1 MKCAIDGKLDAE
13 ELAELEERAL
23 TISLLTSKIPKE
35 GHKNLGE
42 ELCLFVLELQ
52 KSASKSDG
60 RLEDRSGK
68 KFVEIMKLM
77 KIELGV
83 AQSVDP
89 ESEDVDDIEEAY
101 SHAEKLIGY
110 RGYRKK

>member
-1 MKCAIDGKLDAE
+1 MKCAIDGKLDPD

-42 ELCLFVLELQ
+42 ELCFFVWKLQ
-52 KSASKSDG
+52 ESASKSDG
-60 RLEDRSGK
+60 RLENWSGEQ
-68 KFVEIMKLM
+68 FVEIMKLM

-83 AQSVDP
+83 AQSLDP
-89 ESEDVDDIEEAY
+89 DSEDVDDLEAY
-101 SHAEKLIGY
+101 SNAKQLIDY